1 MTPVPHNSLADVYAV
16 GQHYGPA
23 YKTHART
30 VARCVPR
37 KQKVSLSREREP
49 DLGQRDRLVFLAL
62 WPCLIHPFHLRFFLS
77 FSSSFVFFQWGGVT
91 KPLDRPFI
99 YFFFFSPLRYYF
111 YFRYWVFFLPFCWK
125 RTSQTWIPSLSLVS
139 LCFVLLEREREAINE
154 RPVQ

>member
-49 DLGQRDRLVFLAL
+49 NLGQRDRLVFLAL
-62 WPCLIHPFHLRFFLS
+62 WPCLIHPFHLRFFLC

-99 YFFFFSPLRYYF
+99 YFFSLPITLLFLLSILGFFFAL
-111 YFRYWVFFLPFCWK
+111 
-125 RTSQTWIPSLSLVS
+125 
-139 LCFVLLEREREAINE
+139 LLEADEPNMDPVLVPGFVVFRSFRERKRSNK
-154 RPVQ
+154 

>member
-1 MTPVPHNSLADVYAV
+1 MTPVPHNSLADVHAV

-49 DLGQRDRLVFLAL
+49 NLGQRDRLVFLAL
-62 WPCLIHPFHLRFFLS
+62 WPCLIHPFHLRFFLC

-99 YFFFFSPLRYYF
+99 YFFSLPITLLFLLSILGFFFAL
-111 YFRYWVFFLPFCWK
+111 
-125 RTSQTWIPSLSLVS
+125 
-139 LCFVLLEREREAINE
+139 LLEADEPNMDPVLVPGFVVFRSFRERKRSNK
-154 RPVQ
+154 

>member
-1 MTPVPHNSLADVYAV
+1 MTPVPHNSLADVHAV

-49 DLGQRDRLVFLAL
+49 NLGQRDRLVFLAL

-99 YFFFFSPLRYYF
+99 FIFFLSPLRYYF
-111 YFRYWVFFLPFCWK
+111 YFRYWFFFAL
-125 RTSQTWIPSLSLVS
+125 
-139 LCFVLLEREREAINE
+139 LLEADEPNMDPVLVPGFVVFSSFRERKRSNK
-154 RPVQ
+154 

>member
-62 WPCLIHPFHLRFFLS
+62 WPCLIHPFHLRFFLC

-99 YFFFFSPLRYYF
+99 YFFFSLPITLLFLLSILG
-111 YFRYWVFFLPFCWK
+111 FFFAL
-125 RTSQTWIPSLSLVS
+125 
-139 LCFVLLEREREAINE
+139 LLEADEPNMDPVLVPGFVVFRSFRERKRSNK
-154 RPVQ
+154 

>member
-62 WPCLIHPFHLRFFLS
+62 WPCLIHPFHLRFFLC

-99 YFFFFSPLRYYF
+99 YFFSLPITLLFLLSILGFFFAL
-111 YFRYWVFFLPFCWK
+111 
-125 RTSQTWIPSLSLVS
+125 
-139 LCFVLLEREREAINE
+139 LLEADEPNMDPVLVPGFVVFRSFRERKRSNK
-154 RPVQ
+154 

>member
-99 YFFFFSPLRYYF
+99 YFFFLLPITLLFLLSILG
-111 YFRYWVFFLPFCWK
+111 FFFAL
-125 RTSQTWIPSLSLVS
+125 
-139 LCFVLLEREREAINE
+139 LLEADEPNMDPVLVPGFVVFRSFRERKRSNK
-154 RPVQ
+154 

>member
-16 GQHYGPA
+16 GHHYGPA

-99 YFFFFSPLRYYF
+99 YFFSLPITLLFLLSILGFFFAL
-111 YFRYWVFFLPFCWK
+111 
-125 RTSQTWIPSLSLVS
+125 
-139 LCFVLLEREREAINE
+139 LLEADEPNMDPVLVPGFVVFRSFRERKRSNK
-154 RPVQ
+154 

>member
-1 MTPVPHNSLADVYAV
+1 MTPVPHNSLADVHAV

-62 WPCLIHPFHLRFFLS
+62 WPCLIHPFHLRFFLC

-99 YFFFFSPLRYYF
+99 YFFSLPITLLFLLSILGFFFAL
-111 YFRYWVFFLPFCWK
+111 
-125 RTSQTWIPSLSLVS
+125 
-139 LCFVLLEREREAINE
+139 LLEADEPNMDPVLVPGFVVFRSFRERKRSNK
-154 RPVQ
+154 

>member
-1 MTPVPHNSLADVYAV
+1 MTPVPHNSLADVHAV

-49 DLGQRDRLVFLAL
+49 NLGQRDRLVFLAL
-62 WPCLIHPFHLRFFLS
+62 WPCLIHPFHLRFFLC

-99 YFFFFSPLRYYF
+99 YFFFLLPITLLFLLSILG
-111 YFRYWVFFLPFCWK
+111 FFFAL
-125 RTSQTWIPSLSLVS
+125 
-139 LCFVLLEREREAINE
+139 LLEADEPNMDPVLVPGFVVFRSFRERKRSNK
-154 RPVQ
+154 

>member
-99 YFFFFSPLRYYF
+99 YFFSLPITLLFLLSILGFFFAL
-111 YFRYWVFFLPFCWK
+111 
-125 RTSQTWIPSLSLVS
+125 
-139 LCFVLLEREREAINE
+139 LLEADEPNMDPVLVPGFVVFRSFRERKRSNK
-154 RPVQ
+154 